1 VTDLVTGEAV
11 VLELRLAKLASRL
24 LSLLIDLIVQGV
36 LLVVGL
42 LVIGGVAGSADDA
55 AAAAIVLVFLVLV
68 IVGYPVAFE
77 TLTRGRTLGK
87 MALGLRVVRD
97 DGGPIRFR
105 HALVRAMAAVIEIWI
120 TAGAVALVVSL
131 ASSQGKRLGDFLAG
145 TVVVRERVPTSSA
158 AVVTMPP
165 QLAWWASGLDLS
177 RLPDDLALAARQFL
191 SRSRELAPEIRDSM
205 GARLAASV
213 AACTSPP
220 APAGVPAWAFLSAV
234 LAERRRRET
243 VRLGASS
250 AAPPAPYAQP
260 LPYGQPAPPP
270 PYGQPA
276 PPPPYAQPSP
286 YGQPAPPPPYGQP
299 APPPPYAQP
308 SPYGQPA
315 PPPPY
320 GQPAPPPPYDAAP
333 QWPVQAAPQPPASAP
348 PPSAAPPPDDENP
361 FAPPQ

>member
-24 LSLLIDLIVQGV
+24 LSLLIDLAVQGI

-42 LVIGGVAGSADDA
+42 VVIGGVASSADEA

-77 TLTRGRTLGK
+77 TLSRGRTLGK
-87 MALGLRVVRD
+87 LALGLRVVRD

-105 HALVRAMAAVIEIWI
+105 HALVRAMAAVVEIWI

-205 GARLAASV
+205 GARLATSV

-220 APAGVPAWAFLSAV
+220 PPTGVPAWAFLSAV

-243 VRLGASS
+243 VRLGGSG
-250 AAPPAPYAQP
+250 AAPPSPYAQP
-260 LPYGQPAPPP
+260 SPYGQP
-270 PYGQPA
+270 
-276 PPPPYAQPSP
+276 AQPSP

-299 APPPPYAQP
+299 APPPPYGQPAPP

-315 PPPPY
+315 PPSPY
-320 GQPAPPPPYDAAP
+320 DPAPR
-333 QWPVQAAPQPPASAP
+333 WPVQAAPQPPAPAVP
-348 PPSAAPPPDDENP
+348 PWAAPPPDDEDP

>member
-24 LSLLIDLIVQGV
+24 LSLLIDLAVQLV
-36 LLVVGL
+36 LWVVGL
-42 LVIGGVAGSADDA
+42 LVIGGFANSADDA
-55 AAAAIVLVFLVLV
+55 AASAIRLVFLVLV

-77 TLTRGRTLGK
+77 TLSRGRTLGK
-87 MALGLRVVRD
+87 LALGLRVVRE

-105 HALVRAMAAVIEIWI
+105 HALVRALAEVIEIWLTVGI
-120 TAGAVALVVSL
+120 VALVVSL
-131 ASSQGKRLGDFLAG
+131 ASSQGKRLGDYLAG
-145 TVVVRERVPTSSA
+145 TVVVRERVPRSTA

-191 SRSRELAPEIRDSM
+191 SRSRELAPEIRESM

-220 APAGVPAWAFLSAV
+220 APTGVPAWAFLSAV

-250 AAPPAPYAQP
+250 AAQPP
-260 LPYGQPAPPP
+260 PYGQPAPPP

-276 PPPPYAQPSP
+276 PPPS
-286 YGQPAPPPPYGQP
+286 
-299 APPPPYAQP
+299 
-308 SPYGQPA
+308 
-315 PPPPY
+315 
-320 GQPAPPPPYDAAP
+320 YDAAP

-348 PPSAAPPPDDENP
+348 PPSAAPPPLDENP

>member
-24 LSLLIDLIVQGV
+24 LSLLIDLAVQLV

-42 LVIGGVAGSADDA
+42 LVIGGVADSADDA
-55 AAAAIVLVFLVLV
+55 ASAAIVLVFLVLV

-77 TLTRGRTLGK
+77 TLSRGRTLGK
-87 MALGLRVVRD
+87 LALGLRVVRE

-105 HALVRAMAAVIEIWI
+105 HALVRAMAAVLEIWI
-120 TAGAVALVVSL
+120 TAGAVALIVSL

-145 TVVVRERVPTSSA
+145 TVVVRERVPRSSA

-165 QLAWWASGLDLS
+165 QLASWASGLDLS

-191 SRSRELAPEIRDSM
+191 SRSSELAPEIRESM

-220 APAGVPAWAFLSAV
+220 MPTGVPAWAFLSAV

-243 VRLGASS
+243 VRLGASGGAS
-250 AAPPAPYAQP
+250 PPPYAQ
-260 LPYGQPAPPP
+260 AP
-270 PYGQPA
+270 PYGQPG
-276 PPPPYAQPSP
+276 PPSP
-286 YGQPAPPPPYGQP
+286 YGQPAPPPPY
-299 APPPPYAQP
+299 
-308 SPYGQPA
+308 
-315 PPPPY
+315 
-320 GQPAPPPPYDAAP
+320 DAP
-333 QWPVQAAPQPPASAP
+333 QWPAQGAPQPRAPAP
-348 PPSAAPPPDDENP
+348 PPSAAPHPNDENP

>member
-24 LSLLIDLIVQGV
+24 LSLLIDLAVQGV

-42 LVIGGVAGSADDA
+42 LVIGGVASSADEA
-55 AAAAIVLVFLVLV
+55 AAAAIVLIFLVLV
-68 IVGYPVAFE
+68 IIGYPVAFE
-77 TLTRGRTLGK
+77 TFSRGRTLGK
-87 MALGLRVVRD
+87 LALGLRVVRD

-105 HALVRAMAAVIEIWI
+105 HALVRAMAAVVEIWI

-191 SRSRELAPEIRDSM
+191 SRSRELAPEIRESM
-205 GARLAASV
+205 GARLATSV

-220 APAGVPAWAFLSAV
+220 PPTGVPAWAFLSAV

-243 VRLGASS
+243 VRLGGSG
-250 AAPPAPYAQP
+250 AAPPS
-260 LPYGQPAPPP
+260 
-270 PYGQPA
+270 
-276 PPPPYAQPSP
+276 PYAQPSP
-286 YGQPAPPPPYGQP
+286 YGQP
-299 APPPPYAQP
+299 AQP

-320 GQPAPPPPYDAAP
+320 GQPAPPPPYDTAP
-333 QWPVQAAPQPPASAP
+333 RWPVQAAPQPPAPAVP
-348 PPSAAPPPDDENP
+348 PWAAPPPDDEDP